1 MSLSDTGQAS
11 EGQMATI
18 IEFEGKTPKIHDSV
32 FLASTAVIIGDVVL
46 EEHAS
51 VWFGAVLRGDSGP
64 VRVGRETNIQDNV
77 VIHADTAGGTVIGE
91 RVTVGHGAILHD
103 TRIGNGCVIGMLAT
117 LLHHSV
123 VGESCM
129 IGAGAVVR
137 EHFEVPPRKVA
148 AGVPAKIL
156 KDLDGSAQQWLDV
169 AYEEYVELV
178 ERYHKGARTIT
189 E

>member
-1 MSLSDTGQAS
+1 
-11 EGQMATI
+11 MATI
-18 IEFEGKTPKIHDSV
+18 IEFEGKTPQIHDSV

-64 VRVGRETNIQDNV
+64 IRVGKETNIQDNV
-77 VIHADTAGGTVIGE
+77 VIHADTRHGTVLGD

-103 TRIGNGCVIGMLAT
+103 TNVGDGCVIGMLAT
-117 LLHHSV
+117 LLHNSV
-123 VGESCM
+123 IGESCM

-137 EHFEVPPRKVA
+137 EGFEVPVRSVA
-148 AGVPAKIL
+148 AGVPAKVL
-156 KDLDGSAQQWLDV
+156 KQLDGSAAKWLET

-178 ERYHKGARTIT
+178 ERHRKSARVIT